1 MVAIGPSIASSAG
14 SSGREVAA
22 GVDMGGPRGW
32 KIAGHLNSRRPE
44 VTIPGEGC
52 KMRPGGRGGITA
64 LQQPE
69 TGARMVMMDTRV
81 DRPVS
86 AIDPFSHEFLRDP
99 YPHHEALRE
108 AGPVVWLEQYGI
120 WTMARHQEVR
130 DSLTDWQTFCSSAG
144 VGLSDFRKE
153 PPWRPP
159 SIILEA
165 DPALHTRTR
174 AVLTRILSPA
184 AIRILR
190 DMFEREAE
198 LLVARLVEQ
207 REFDGVADLAEA
219 YPLKVFPDAV
229 GLSEDGRE
237 NLLPYG
243 SMVFNSFGPRND
255 LFERAMANAGPVRDW
270 IMSKCS
276 RAALAPG
283 GLGMQIF
290 AAVDSGELSEPEAGM
305 LVRSFL
311 SAGID
316 TTVYGLG
323 NALHCFASH
332 PEQWS
337 ILRGNPNLIRGAF
350 EEVLRFEAP
359 VQTFF
364 RTTTKAVDVA
374 GVRLGD
380 GEKVLLFLAAA
391 NRDPRRW
398 DRPDIFDVRR
408 RATGHMTFGTGIHG
422 CVGQA
427 VARLESEAIFGAM
440 AKRVA
445 SFELMGE
452 PTRRLNNTLRGLDTL
467 PLRIV
472 PA

>member
-1 MVAIGPSIASSAG
+1 MSDQATLS
-14 SSGREVAA
+14 
-22 GVDMGGPRGW
+22 
-32 KIAGHLNSRRPE
+32 
-44 VTIPGEGC
+44 
-52 KMRPGGRGGITA
+52 
-64 LQQPE
+64 
-69 TGARMVMMDTRV
+69 
-81 DRPVS
+81 RPVS
-86 AIDPFSHEFLRDP
+86 KVDPFSHAFLHDP

-108 AGPVVWLEQYGI
+108 AGPVVWLEQYRI
-120 WTMARHQEVR
+120 WTMARHEQVR
-130 DSLTDWQTFCSSAG
+130 DALTDFQTYCSSAG

-165 DPALHTRTR
+165 DPPSHTRTR

-184 AIRILR
+184 AIRVLR
-190 DMFEREAE
+190 ETFDREAAR
-198 LLVARLVEQ
+198 LIGRLVEK
-207 REFDGVADLAEA
+207 REFDGVAELAEA

-229 GLSEDGRE
+229 GISADGRE

-255 LFERAMANAGPVRDW
+255 LFNQAMENAGPVRDW

-290 AAVDSGELSEPEAGM
+290 DAVDAGELSEAEAGM

-323 NALHCFASH
+323 NALHCLASH
-332 PEQWS
+332 PEQWKV
-337 ILRGNPNLIRGAF
+337 LRENPNLIRGAF
-350 EEVLRFEAP
+350 EEVLRYEAP
-359 VQTFF
+359 VQAFF
-364 RTTTKAVDVA
+364 RTTTRAVDVG
-374 GVRLGD
+374 GVRLGE

-398 DRPDIFDVRR
+398 ERPDTFDVTR
-408 RATGHMTFGTGIHG
+408 RAAGHMTFGTGIHG

-427 VARLESEAIFGAM
+427 VARLEAEAILTAL
-440 AKRVA
+440 A
-445 SFELMGE
+445 SRAVSLELSGE
-452 PTRRLNNTLRGLDTL
+452 PKRRLNNTLRGFDVL
-467 PLRIV
+467 PLRV
-472 PA
+472 ATV

>member
-1 MVAIGPSIASSAG
+1 MSI
-14 SSGREVAA
+14 
-22 GVDMGGPRGW
+22 
-32 KIAGHLNSRRPE
+32 
-44 VTIPGEGC
+44 
-52 KMRPGGRGGITA
+52 
-64 LQQPE
+64 
-69 TGARMVMMDTRV
+69 DTTV

-86 AIDPFSHEFLRDP
+86 TIDPFSHGFLGDP
-99 YPHHEALRE
+99 YPHHEAMRE

-120 WTMARHQEVR
+120 WAMARHQEVR
-130 DSLTDWQTFCSSAG
+130 DALTDWETYCSGAG

-165 DPALHTRTR
+165 DPPLHTRTR

-184 AIRILR
+184 AINVLR
-190 DMFEREAE
+190 ETFAREADA
-198 LLVARLVEQ
+198 LIDRLVEQ

-229 GLSEDGRE
+229 GLAEQGRE
-237 NLLPYG
+237 NLMPYG
-243 SMVFNSFGPRND
+243 TMVFNSFGPRND
-255 LFERAMANAGPVRDW
+255 LFDKAMANAGPVREW

-276 RAALAPG
+276 RAALAPD
-283 GLGMQIF
+283 GLGIKIF
-290 AAVDSGELSEPEAGM
+290 HAVDAGELSEDEAGM

-323 NALHCFASH
+323 NALYCFAAH
-332 PEQWS
+332 PEQWTV
-337 ILRGNPNLIRGAF
+337 LRENPNLIRGSF
-350 EEVLRFEAP
+350 EEVLRFESP

-364 RTTTKAVDVA
+364 RTTTRDVEVG
-374 GVRLGD
+374 GVRIGD

-398 DRPDIFDVRR
+398 EKPDTFDVRR
-408 RATGHMTFGTGIHG
+408 RAAGHMTFGTGIHG

-427 VARLESEAIFGAM
+427 VARLESEAIFGAL
-440 AKRVA
+440 AKRVV
-445 SFELMGE
+445 SFELTGKPE
-452 PTRRLNNTLRGLDTL
+452 RRLNNTLRGFETL
-467 PLRIV
+467 PLRIK
-472 PA
+472 AA

>member
-1 MVAIGPSIASSAG
+1 VS
-14 SSGREVAA
+14 V
-22 GVDMGGPRGW
+22 
-32 KIAGHLNSRRPE
+32 NT
-44 VTIPGEGC
+44 TI
-52 KMRPGGRGGITA
+52 
-64 LQQPE
+64 
-69 TGARMVMMDTRV
+69 

-86 AIDPFSHEFLRDP
+86 AIDPFSHAFLRNP

-130 DSLTDWQTFCSSAG
+130 DTLTDWQTYCSSAG

-165 DPALHTRTR
+165 DPPLHTRTR

-184 AIRILR
+184 AIRILKEA
-190 DMFEREAE
+190 FEHEAE

-207 REFDGVADLAEA
+207 REFDGVADLAEP

-229 GLSEDGRE
+229 GISEEGRE

-255 LFERAMANAGPVRDW
+255 LFVQATANAGPVRDW

-283 GLGMQIF
+283 GLGMRIF
-290 AAVDSGELSEPEAGM
+290 EAVDAGELAEDEAGM

-316 TTVYGLG
+316 TTVYSLG
-323 NALHCFASH
+323 NALHCFAKY
-332 PEQWS
+332 PEQWA
-337 ILRGNPNLIRGAF
+337 IVRENPSLIRGAF

-364 RTTTKAVDVA
+364 RTTTGNVEVG

-380 GEKVLLFLAAA
+380 GERVLLFLAAA

-398 DRPDIFDVRR
+398 DRPDTFDVRR

-427 VARLESEAIFGAM
+427 VARLESEAIFGAL
-440 AKRVA
+440 ARRVA
-445 SFELMGE
+445 AFELTGE
-452 PTRRLNNTLRGLDTL
+452 PTPRLNNTLRGLDTL
-467 PLRIV
+467 PLRVV

>member
-1 MVAIGPSIASSAG
+1 MV
-14 SSGREVAA
+14 
-22 GVDMGGPRGW
+22 
-32 KIAGHLNSRRPE
+32 
-44 VTIPGEGC
+44 
-52 KMRPGGRGGITA
+52 
-64 LQQPE
+64 
-69 TGARMVMMDTRV
+69 
-81 DRPVS
+81 
-86 AIDPFSHEFLRDP
+86 DPFSHAFLHDP
-99 YPHHEALRE
+99 YPYHEELRE

-120 WTMARHQEVR
+120 WTMARHEQVR
-130 DSLTDWQTFCSSAG
+130 DALTDWQTYCSSAG

-165 DPALHTRTR
+165 DPPLHTRTR
-174 AVLTRILSPA
+174 AVLTRMLAPA
-184 AIRILR
+184 AIQVLR
-190 DMFEREAE
+190 ETFKREAE
-198 LLVARLVEQ
+198 ALIAWLVEK

-229 GLSEDGRE
+229 GISEEGRE

-243 SMVFNSFGPRND
+243 TMVFNSFGPRND
-255 LFERAMANAGPVRDW
+255 LFNKAMANAGPVRDW

-276 RAALAPG
+276 RAALAPNR
-283 GLGMQIF
+283 LGIQIF
-290 AAVDSGELSEPEAGM
+290 QAVDAGELSEEEAGM

-323 NALHCFASH
+323 NALYCLARY
-332 PEQWS
+332 PEQWT
-337 ILRGNPNLIRGAF
+337 ILRNNPNLIRGAF

-364 RTTTKAVDVA
+364 RTTARSVDV
-374 GVRLGD
+374 GDVRLGD

-398 DRPDIFDVRR
+398 DRPDTFDVSR
-408 RATGHMTFGTGIHG
+408 RAAGHMTFGTGIHG

-427 VARLESEAIFGAM
+427 IARLETEAILTAL
-440 AKRVA
+440 ASRVV
-445 SFELMGE
+445 SFELTGE
-452 PTRRLNNTLRGLDTL
+452 PQRRLNNTLRGFDSL
-467 PLRIV
+467 PLRV
-472 PA
+472 ATV

>member
-1 MVAIGPSIASSAG
+1 MVSDQTTMS
-14 SSGREVAA
+14 
-22 GVDMGGPRGW
+22 
-32 KIAGHLNSRRPE
+32 
-44 VTIPGEGC
+44 
-52 KMRPGGRGGITA
+52 
-64 LQQPE
+64 
-69 TGARMVMMDTRV
+69 
-81 DRPVS
+81 RPVS
-86 AIDPFSHEFLRDP
+86 AIDPFSHVFLRDP
-99 YPHHEALRE
+99 YPHHEAMRE
-108 AGPVVWLEQYGI
+108 AGPVVWLEHYGI
-120 WTMARHQEVR
+120 WAMARHQEVR
-130 DSLTDWQTFCSSAG
+130 DALTDWQTYCSSAG

-159 SIILEA
+159 RIILEA
-165 DPALHTRTR
+165 DPPLHTRTR

-184 AIRILR
+184 AIKTLR
-190 DMFEREAE
+190 ETFDREAE

-207 REFDGVADLAEA
+207 REFDGIKNLAEA

-229 GLSEDGRE
+229 GISEEGRE

-255 LFERAMANAGPVRDW
+255 LFDQAMANAGPVREW

-283 GLGMQIF
+283 GLGRQIF
-290 AAVDSGELSEPEAGM
+290 EAVDSGELSEDEAGM

-323 NALHCFASH
+323 NALHCFASY
-332 PEQWS
+332 PEQWTL
-337 ILRGNPNLIRGAF
+337 LRENPALIRGAF

-364 RTTTKAVDVA
+364 RTTTRDVEVG
-374 GVRLGD
+374 GVQLGD

-398 DRPDIFDVRR
+398 DHADTFDVRR

-440 AKRVA
+440 ARRVA
-445 SFELMGE
+445 AFELTGE
-452 PTRRLNNTLRGLDTL
+452 PKRRLNNTLRGLDSL

-472 PA
+472 PV

>member
-1 MVAIGPSIASSAG
+1 MSDQATLS
-14 SSGREVAA
+14 
-22 GVDMGGPRGW
+22 
-32 KIAGHLNSRRPE
+32 
-44 VTIPGEGC
+44 
-52 KMRPGGRGGITA
+52 
-64 LQQPE
+64 
-69 TGARMVMMDTRV
+69 
-81 DRPVS
+81 RPVS
-86 AIDPFSHEFLRDP
+86 TVDPFSHAFLRDP

-120 WTMARHQEVR
+120 WAMARHEQVR
-130 DSLTDWQTFCSSAG
+130 DALTDWQTYCSSAG

-165 DPALHTRTR
+165 DPPLHTRTR

-184 AIRILR
+184 AIKILR
-190 DMFEREAE
+190 DTFEREAE
-198 LLVARLVEQ
+198 SLIARLVEQ
-207 REFDGVADLAEA
+207 GEFDGVADLAEA

-229 GLSEDGRE
+229 GISEEGRE

-243 SMVFNSFGPRND
+243 TMVFNSFGPRND
-255 LFERAMANAGPVRDW
+255 LFNKATANAGPVRDW
-270 IMSKCS
+270 IMSRCS
-276 RAALAPG
+276 RAALAQG
-283 GLGMQIF
+283 GLGLQIF
-290 AAVDSGELSEPEAGM
+290 AAVDAGELTEDEAGM

-323 NALHCFASH
+323 NALYCMARY
-332 PEQWS
+332 PEQWRT
-337 ILRGNPNLIRGAF
+337 LREKPNLIRGAF

-364 RTTTKAVDVA
+364 RTTTRPVEVA
-374 GVRLGD
+374 GVQLGE

-398 DRPDIFDVRR
+398 DRPDTFDVTR
-408 RATGHMTFGTGIHG
+408 RAAGHMTFGTGIHG

-427 VARLESEAIFGAM
+427 VARLETEAILTAL
-440 AKRVA
+440 ASRVA
-445 SFELMGE
+445 LFELTGE
-452 PTRRLNNTLRGLDTL
+452 PEWRLNNTLRGFDTL
-467 PLRIV
+467 PLRVV
-472 PA
+472 PV

>member
-1 MVAIGPSIASSAG
+1 M
-14 SSGREVAA
+14 
-22 GVDMGGPRGW
+22 
-32 KIAGHLNSRRPE
+32 
-44 VTIPGEGC
+44 
-52 KMRPGGRGGITA
+52 
-64 LQQPE
+64 
-69 TGARMVMMDTRV
+69 
-81 DRPVS
+81 
-86 AIDPFSHEFLRDP
+86 
-99 YPHHEALRE
+99 RE
-108 AGPVVWLEQYGI
+108 AGPAVWLERYGI
-120 WTMARHQEVR
+120 WAMARHQEVR
-130 DSLTDWQTFCSSAG
+130 DALTDWQTYCSGAG

-165 DPALHTRTR
+165 DPPLHTRTR

-184 AIRILR
+184 AISVLR
-190 DMFEREAE
+190 ERLTHEAE
-198 LLVARLVEQ
+198 ALADRLLDR
-207 REFDGVADLAEA
+207 REFDGIADLAEA
-219 YPLKVFPDAV
+219 YPLRVFPDSV
-229 GLSEDGRE
+229 GISEDGRE

-243 SMVFNSFGPRND
+243 SMVFNGFGPRND
-255 LFERAMANAGPVRDW
+255 LFQKAMANAGPVRDW

-276 RAALAPG
+276 RAALAPD

-290 AAVDSGELSEPEAGM
+290 RAVDSGELTEAEAGM

-311 SAGID
+311 SAGVD

-323 NALHCFASH
+323 NALYCLARY
-332 PEQWS
+332 PEQWK
-337 ILRGNPNLIRGAF
+337 ILRENPSLIRLAF

-364 RTTTKAVDVA
+364 RTTTKDVEV
-374 GVRLGD
+374 GGIHLGE

-398 DRPDIFDVRR
+398 ERPDEFDVKR

-427 VARLESEAIFGAM
+427 VARLEAEAVFGAL

-445 SFELMGE
+445 SFEMTAE
-452 PTRRLNNTLRGLDTL
+452 PTRRLNNTLRGLDIL
-467 PLRIV
+467 PLRVV

>member
-1 MVAIGPSIASSAG
+1 MASEQTTLS
-14 SSGREVAA
+14 
-22 GVDMGGPRGW
+22 
-32 KIAGHLNSRRPE
+32 
-44 VTIPGEGC
+44 
-52 KMRPGGRGGITA
+52 
-64 LQQPE
+64 
-69 TGARMVMMDTRV
+69 
-81 DRPVS
+81 RPVS
-86 AIDPFSHEFLRDP
+86 SVDPFSHDFLQDP
-99 YPHHEALRE
+99 YPHHQALRE

-120 WTMARHQEVR
+120 WTMARHEQVR
-130 DSLTDWQTFCSSAG
+130 DALTDYETYCSSAG

-165 DPALHTRTR
+165 DPPLHTRTR
-174 AVLTRILSPA
+174 AVLTRILSPG
-184 AIRILR
+184 AIKVLR
-190 DMFEREAE
+190 DTFEREAE
-198 LLVARLVEQ
+198 LIVARLDER
-207 REFDGVADLAEA
+207 REFDGIADLAEA

-229 GLSEDGRE
+229 GISDEGRE

-255 LFERAMANAGPVRDW
+255 LFNAAMANAGPVRDW

-276 RAALAPG
+276 RAALKPG

-290 AAVDSGELSEPEAGM
+290 DAVDSGELSEDEAGM

-323 NALHCFASH
+323 NALYCLARY
-332 PEQWS
+332 PGQWQA
-337 ILRGNPNLIRGAF
+337 LRENPALIRGAF

-359 VQTFF
+359 VQSFF
-364 RTTTKAVDVA
+364 RTTTKAVDVS
-374 GVRLGD
+374 GVRLGE
-380 GEKVLLFLAAA
+380 GEKVLLLFAAA

-398 DRPDIFDVRR
+398 DRPDTFDVKR

-427 VARLESEAIFGAM
+427 VARLETEAILGALV
-440 AKRVA
+440 RRLA
-445 SFELMGE
+445 SIEMTAE
-452 PTRRLNNTLRGLDTL
+452 PTRRLNNTLRGFDTL
-467 PLRIV
+467 PLRVV
-472 PA
+472 PL

>member
-1 MVAIGPSIASSAG
+1 
-14 SSGREVAA
+14 
-22 GVDMGGPRGW
+22 
-32 KIAGHLNSRRPE
+32 
-44 VTIPGEGC
+44 
-52 KMRPGGRGGITA
+52 MRTRIIA

-69 TGARMVMMDTRV
+69 TGAGVVSDQTTSS
-81 DRPVS
+81 RPVS
-86 AIDPFSHEFLRDP
+86 AIDPFSHAFLRDP
-99 YPHHEALRE
+99 YPYQEALRE
-108 AGPVVWLEQYGI
+108 AGPVVRLEHYGI
-120 WTMARHQEVR
+120 WAMARHEQVR
-130 DSLTDWQTFCSSAG
+130 DALTDWRTYCSSAG

-165 DPALHTRTR
+165 DPPLHTRTR

-184 AIRILR
+184 AINILR
-190 DMFEREAE
+190 ATFEREAE
-198 LLVARLVEQ
+198 LLVDRLVEQ
-207 REFDGVADLAEA
+207 REFDGIADLAEA

-229 GLSEDGRE
+229 GLAEEGRE

-255 LFERAMANAGPVRDW
+255 LFQRAMANAGPVRDW

-283 GLGMQIF
+283 QLGMQIF
-290 AAVDSGELSEPEAGM
+290 EAVDAGELSEDEAGM

-316 TTVYGLG
+316 TTVYGIG
-323 NALHCFASH
+323 NALYCMARY
-332 PEQWS
+332 PEQWT
-337 ILRGNPNLIRGAF
+337 ILRNNPNLIRGAF

-364 RTTTKAVDVA
+364 RTTTRAVDVA
-374 GVRLGD
+374 GVQLGD

-398 DRPDIFDVRR
+398 DRPDPFDVPRP
-408 RATGHMTFGTGIHG
+408 AAGHMTFGTGIHG

-427 VARLESEAIFGAM
+427 VARLETEAILGALL
-440 AKRVA
+440 KRVA
-445 SFELMGE
+445 SLQMTAE
-452 PTRRLNNTLRGLDTL
+452 PRRRLNNTLPG
-467 PLRIV
+467 
-472 PA
+472 

>member
-1 MVAIGPSIASSAG
+1 
-14 SSGREVAA
+14 
-22 GVDMGGPRGW
+22 
-32 KIAGHLNSRRPE
+32 
-44 VTIPGEGC
+44 
-52 KMRPGGRGGITA
+52 
-64 LQQPE
+64 
-69 TGARMVMMDTRV
+69 MDTTV
-81 DRPVS
+81 DRPISTV
-86 AIDPFSHEFLRDP
+86 DPFSHAFLRNP
-99 YPHHEALRE
+99 YPHHQGLRE

-120 WTMARHQEVR
+120 WAMARHQEVR
-130 DSLTDWQTFCSSAG
+130 DALTDWQTYCSSAG

-153 PPWRPP
+153 PQWRPP

-165 DPALHTRTR
+165 DPPLHTRTR

-184 AIRILR
+184 AINILR
-190 DMFEREAE
+190 ATFEREAE
-198 LLVARLVEQ
+198 LLVARLVQQ
-207 REFDGVADLAEA
+207 REFDGIKELAEA
-219 YPLKVFPDAV
+219 YSLKVFPDAV
-229 GLSEDGRE
+229 GISGDGRE

-255 LFERAMANAGPVRDW
+255 LFNHAMANAGPVRDW

-290 AAVDSGELSEPEAGM
+290 EAVDSGELTEPEAGM

-311 SAGID
+311 SAGVD

-323 NALHCFASH
+323 NALHCFAGH
-332 PEQWS
+332 PEQWT
-337 ILRGNPNLIRGAF
+337 ILRENPNLIRGAF

-364 RTTTKAVDVA
+364 RTTTRNVDVA
-374 GVRLGD
+374 DVRMGD

-398 DRPDIFDVRR
+398 DKPDTFDVRR

-427 VARLESEAIFGAM
+427 VARLESEAIFA
-440 AKRVA
+440 ALARRVA
-445 SFELMGE
+445 SFELTGVPE
-452 PTRRLNNTLRGLDTL
+452 QRLNNTLRGLDTL
-467 PLRIV
+467 PLRVV
-472 PA
+472 PV

>member
-1 MVAIGPSIASSAG
+1 MSI
-14 SSGREVAA
+14 
-22 GVDMGGPRGW
+22 DM
-32 KIAGHLNSRRPE
+32 
-44 VTIPGEGC
+44 T
-52 KMRPGGRGGITA
+52 
-64 LQQPE
+64 
-69 TGARMVMMDTRV
+69 V

-86 AIDPFSHEFLRDP
+86 TIDPFSHGFLSDP
-99 YPHHEALRE
+99 YPHHEAMRE
-108 AGPVVWLEQYGI
+108 AGAVVWLEQYGI
-120 WTMARHQEVR
+120 WAMARHQEVR
-130 DSLTDWQTFCSSAG
+130 DALTDWETYCSGAG

-165 DPALHTRTR
+165 DPPLHTRTR

-184 AIRILR
+184 AINVL
-190 DMFEREAE
+190 REAFARE
-198 LLVARLVEQ
+198 ADALIDRLVEQ

-229 GLSEDGRE
+229 GISKDGRE

-255 LFERAMANAGPVRDW
+255 LFQAAMAHAGPVRDW
-270 IMSKCS
+270 IMSTCS
-276 RAALAPG
+276 RAALAPD

-290 AAVDSGELSEPEAGM
+290 QAVDAGELDKDEAGM

-323 NALHCFASH
+323 NALYCMARYG
-332 PEQWS
+332 EQWQT
-337 ILRGNPNLIRGAF
+337 LRRNPSLIRNAF

-364 RTTTKAVDVA
+364 RTTTKPVDVG
-374 GVRLGD
+374 GVQLGD
-380 GEKVLLFLAAA
+380 GEKVVLFLAAA

-398 DRPDIFDVRR
+398 ERPDVFDVSR
-408 RATGHMTFGTGIHG
+408 RAAGHMTFGTGIHG

-427 VARLESEAIFGAM
+427 VARLETEAILTAL
-440 AKRVA
+440 AKRVE
-445 SFELMGE
+445 SFELTAE
-452 PTRRLNNTLRGLDTL
+452 PTRRLNNTLRGFDTL
-467 PLRIV
+467 PLRVV
-472 PA
+472 PN

>member
-1 MVAIGPSIASSAG
+1 V
-14 SSGREVAA
+14 
-22 GVDMGGPRGW
+22 GV
-32 KIAGHLNSRRPE
+32 
-44 VTIPGEGC
+44 
-52 KMRPGGRGGITA
+52 
-64 LQQPE
+64 E
-69 TGARMVMMDTRV
+69 TTLS
-81 DRPVS
+81 RPVS
-86 AIDPFSHEFLRDP
+86 TVDPFSPAFLGDP

-108 AGPVVWLEQYGI
+108 AGPVVWLTQYGI
-120 WTMARHQEVR
+120 WAMARHEQVR
-130 DSLTDWQTFCSSAG
+130 DALTDWQTYCSSAG

-165 DPALHTRTR
+165 DPPLHTRTR

-184 AIRILR
+184 AIKVLR
-190 DMFEREAE
+190 ERFEREAE
-198 LLVARLVEQ
+198 ALIERLVEQ

-229 GLSEDGRE
+229 GISEDGRE
-237 NLLPYG
+237 NLMPYG
-243 SMVFNSFGPRND
+243 SMVFNSFGPRNE
-255 LFERAMANAGPVRDW
+255 LFNRAMANAGPVRDW

-276 RAALAPG
+276 RAALAPS

-290 AAVDSGELSEPEAGM
+290 QAVDAGELSEDEAGM

-323 NALHCFASH
+323 NTLYCLARHS
-332 PEQWS
+332 EQWQA
-337 ILRGNPNLIRGAF
+337 LRENPGLIRGAF

-364 RTTTKAVDVA
+364 RTTTKPVEVG
-374 GVRLGD
+374 GVRLAD

-398 DRPDIFDVRR
+398 ERPNTFDVSR
-408 RATGHMTFGTGIHG
+408 RAAGHMTFGTGIHG

-427 VARLESEAIFGAM
+427 VARLETEAILTALTR
-440 AKRVA
+440 RVA
-445 SFELMGE
+445 SLELTAE
-452 PTRRLNNTLRGLDTL
+452 PMRRLNNTLRGFDTL
-467 PLRIV
+467 PLRVIPV
-472 PA
+472 

>member
-1 MVAIGPSIASSAG
+1 
-14 SSGREVAA
+14 
-22 GVDMGGPRGW
+22 
-32 KIAGHLNSRRPE
+32 
-44 VTIPGEGC
+44 
-52 KMRPGGRGGITA
+52 
-64 LQQPE
+64 
-69 TGARMVMMDTRV
+69 MDTTI
-81 DRPVS
+81 DRP
-86 AIDPFSHEFLRDP
+86 ATTIDPFSHAFLSDP
-99 YPHHEALRE
+99 YPHHQAMRE
-108 AGPVVWLEQYGI
+108 AGPVVRLDHYGI
-120 WTMARHQEVR
+120 WAMARHQEVR
-130 DSLTDWQTFCSSAG
+130 DALTDWQTYCSGAG

-165 DPALHTRTR
+165 DPPLHTRTR

-184 AIRILR
+184 AINVLR
-190 DMFEREAE
+190 ETFAREAE
-198 LLVARLVEQ
+198 ALVDHLVER
-207 REFDGVADLAEA
+207 REFDGIADLAEA

-229 GLSEDGRE
+229 GISNEGRE

-243 SMVFNSFGPRND
+243 NMVFNSFGPRNN
-255 LFERAMANAGPVRDW
+255 LFDKAMANAGPVRDW

-276 RAALAPG
+276 RAALAPD

-290 AAVDSGELSEPEAGM
+290 AAVDSGELTETEAGM

-323 NALHCFASH
+323 NALYCFAQY
-332 PEQWS
+332 PEQWT
-337 ILRGNPNLIRGAF
+337 ILRENPSLIRLAF

-364 RTTTKAVDVA
+364 RTTTKAVDVG
-374 GVRLGD
+374 GVKLGD

-398 DRPDIFDVRR
+398 DKPDTFDVRR

-427 VARLESEAIFGAM
+427 VARLESEAVFGAL

-445 SFELMGE
+445 SFELTGE
-452 PTRRLNNTLRGLDTL
+452 PKRRLNNTLRGLDS
-467 PLRIV
+467 LRLRV
-472 PA
+472 TVA

>member
-1 MVAIGPSIASSAG
+1 MAG
-14 SSGREVAA
+14 R
-22 GVDMGGPRGW
+22 
-32 KIAGHLNSRRPE
+32 
-44 VTIPGEGC
+44 
-52 KMRPGGRGGITA
+52 ITA

-69 TGARMVMMDTRV
+69 AGAGVMSGQATLG
-81 DRPVS
+81 RPVS
-86 AIDPFSHEFLRDP
+86 TADPFSHGFLRDP

-108 AGPVVWLEQYGI
+108 AGPVVWLERYGI
-120 WTMARHQEVR
+120 WAMARHEQVR
-130 DSLTDWQTFCSSAG
+130 DALTDWQTYCSSAG

-165 DPALHTRTR
+165 DPPLHTRTR

-184 AIRILR
+184 AIKVLR
-190 DMFEREAE
+190 DTFEREAE
-198 LLVARLVEQ
+198 KLIARLVEQ

-229 GLSEDGRE
+229 GISEEGRE

-255 LFERAMANAGPVRDW
+255 LFDLAMANAGPVRDW

-290 AAVDSGELSEPEAGM
+290 EAVDAGELSEDEAGM

-323 NALHCFASH
+323 NALYCMARY
-332 PEQWS
+332 PEQWRV
-337 ILRGNPNLIRGAF
+337 LRGNPNLIRGAF

-359 VQTFF
+359 VQSFF
-364 RTTTKAVDVA
+364 RTTTRDVEVG
-374 GVRLGD
+374 GVRLGG
-380 GEKVLLFLAAA
+380 GEKVLLLFAAA

-398 DRPDIFDVRR
+398 DRPDTFDVTR
-408 RATGHMTFGTGIHG
+408 RAAGHMTFGTGIHG

-427 VARLESEAIFGAM
+427 VARLETEAILTAL

-445 SFELMGE
+445 SFELTGE
-452 PTRRLNNTLRGLDTL
+452 PERRLNNTLRGFDRI
-467 PLRIV
+467 PLRVV
-472 PA
+472 PV

>member
-1 MVAIGPSIASSAG
+1 MSIA
-14 SSGREVAA
+14 AA
-22 GVDMGGPRGW
+22 
-32 KIAGHLNSRRPE
+32 
-44 VTIPGEGC
+44 
-52 KMRPGGRGGITA
+52 
-64 LQQPE
+64 
-69 TGARMVMMDTRV
+69 V

-86 AIDPFSHEFLRDP
+86 TIDPFSHDFLSDP
-99 YPHHEALRE
+99 YPHHQAMRE
-108 AGPVVWLEQYGI
+108 AGPVVWLEHYGI
-120 WTMARHQEVR
+120 WAMARHQEVR
-130 DSLTDWQTFCSSAG
+130 DALTDWQTYCSGAG

-165 DPALHTRTR
+165 DPPLHTRTR

-184 AIRILR
+184 AINILR
-190 DMFEREAE
+190 ETFAREAE
-198 LLVARLVEQ
+198 VLVERLVEQ
-207 REFDGVADLAEA
+207 REFDAVADLAEA

-229 GLSEDGRE
+229 GISEQGRE

-255 LFERAMANAGPVRDW
+255 LFDKAMANAGPVRDW

-276 RAALAPG
+276 RAALAPD

-290 AAVDSGELSEPEAGM
+290 NAVDAGELTEAEAGM

-323 NALHCFASH
+323 NALYCFATN
-332 PEQWS
+332 PEQWTV
-337 ILRGNPNLIRGAF
+337 LRENPNLIRGSF

-364 RTTTKAVDVA
+364 RTTTSAVDVR
-374 GVRLGD
+374 GVQIGD

-398 DRPDIFDVRR
+398 ENPDTFDVRR
-408 RATGHMTFGTGIHG
+408 RAAGHMTFGTGIHG

-427 VARLESEAIFGAM
+427 VARLESEAIFGAL
-440 AKRVA
+440 ARRVV
-445 SFELMGE
+445 SFELTGKPE
-452 PTRRLNNTLRGLDTL
+452 RRLNNTLRGFDTM
-467 PLRIV
+467 PLRMK
-472 PA
+472 AA

>member
-1 MVAIGPSIASSAG
+1 
-14 SSGREVAA
+14 
-22 GVDMGGPRGW
+22 
-32 KIAGHLNSRRPE
+32 
-44 VTIPGEGC
+44 
-52 KMRPGGRGGITA
+52 
-64 LQQPE
+64 
-69 TGARMVMMDTRV
+69 MDTTI

-86 AIDPFSHEFLRDP
+86 TIDPFSHEFLRDP
-99 YPHHEALRE
+99 YPHHQSLRE
-108 AGPVVWLEQYGI
+108 AGPVVWLKHYGI
-120 WTMARHQEVR
+120 WAMARHQEVR
-130 DSLTDWQTFCSSAG
+130 DALTDWQTYCSSAG

-165 DPALHTRTR
+165 DPPLHTRTR

-184 AIRILR
+184 AINTLR
-190 DMFEREAE
+190 ATFEREAE
-198 LLVARLVEQ
+198 LLVARLVE
-207 REFDGVADLAEA
+207 RRDFDGIADLAEA

-229 GLSEDGRE
+229 GISEQGRE

-243 SMVFNSFGPRND
+243 NMVFNSFGPRND

-276 RAALAPG
+276 RAGLASG

-290 AAVDSGELSEPEAGM
+290 AAVDSGELTEAEAGM

-323 NALHCFASH
+323 NALYCFANY
-332 PEQWS
+332 PEQWT
-337 ILRGNPNLIRGAF
+337 ILRKNPRLIRGAF

-364 RTTTKAVDVA
+364 RTTTRDIDVG

-398 DRPDIFDVRR
+398 DNADSFDIKR

-427 VARLESEAIFGAM
+427 VARLESEAIFGAL
-440 AKRVA
+440 ARRVA
-445 SFELMGE
+445 SFELTGE
-452 PTRRLNNTLRGLDTL
+452 PQRRLNNTLRGLDTL

-472 PA
+472 TA

>member
-1 MVAIGPSIASSAG
+1 VGDQATLS
-14 SSGREVAA
+14 
-22 GVDMGGPRGW
+22 
-32 KIAGHLNSRRPE
+32 
-44 VTIPGEGC
+44 
-52 KMRPGGRGGITA
+52 
-64 LQQPE
+64 
-69 TGARMVMMDTRV
+69 
-81 DRPVS
+81 RPVS
-86 AIDPFSHEFLRDP
+86 DIDPFSHAFLHDP

-108 AGPVVWLEQYGI
+108 AAPVVWLERYGI
-120 WTMARHQEVR
+120 WAMARHEQVR
-130 DSLTDWQTFCSSAG
+130 DALTDWQTYCSSAG

-165 DPALHTRTR
+165 DPPLHTRTR

-184 AIRILR
+184 AIKVLR
-190 DMFEREAE
+190 DTFEREAE
-198 LLVARLVEQ
+198 GLIARLVEK
-207 REFDGVADLAEA
+207 REFDGVAELAEA

-229 GLSEDGRE
+229 GISEEGRE

-255 LFERAMANAGPVRDW
+255 LFDNAMANAGPVRDW

-276 RAALAPG
+276 RAALAPD

-290 AAVDSGELSEPEAGM
+290 AAVDAGELSEAEAGM

-323 NALHCFASH
+323 NALYCLAHY
-332 PEQWS
+332 PEQW
-337 ILRGNPNLIRGAF
+337 IGLRENPSLIRGAF

-364 RTTTKAVDVA
+364 RTTTRAVDVG
-374 GVRLGD
+374 GVRLGE

-398 DRPDIFDVRR
+398 ERPDTFDVTR
-408 RATGHMTFGTGIHG
+408 RAAGHMTFGTGIHG

-427 VARLESEAIFGAM
+427 VARLETEAILTAL
-440 AKRVA
+440 ANRVA
-445 SFELMGE
+445 SFELSGE
-452 PTRRLNNTLRGLDTL
+452 PKRRLNNTLRGFDTL
-467 PLRIV
+467 PLRITV
-472 PA
+472 LE

>member
-1 MVAIGPSIASSAG
+1 MASDQIALS
-14 SSGREVAA
+14 
-22 GVDMGGPRGW
+22 
-32 KIAGHLNSRRPE
+32 
-44 VTIPGEGC
+44 
-52 KMRPGGRGGITA
+52 
-64 LQQPE
+64 
-69 TGARMVMMDTRV
+69 
-81 DRPVS
+81 RPVS
-86 AIDPFSHEFLRDP
+86 TVDPFSHPFLRDP
-99 YPHHEALRE
+99 YPHHTRLRE

-120 WTMARHQEVR
+120 WAMARHQEVR
-130 DSLTDWQTFCSSAG
+130 DALTDWQTYCSSAG
-144 VGLSDFRKE
+144 VGLSDFRKEPKE

-165 DPALHTRTR
+165 DPPLHTRTR

-184 AIRILR
+184 AINTLR
-190 DMFEREAE
+190 ATFEREAE
-198 LLVARLVEQ
+198 LLVIRLVEQ

-229 GLSEDGRE
+229 GISEEGRE

-255 LFERAMANAGPVRDW
+255 LFDHAMANAGPVRDW

-276 RAALAPG
+276 RAALASG

-290 AAVDSGELSEPEAGM
+290 EAVDSGELTEPEAGM

-323 NALHCFASH
+323 NALHCFASY
-332 PEQWS
+332 PEQWT
-337 ILRGNPNLIRGAF
+337 ILRENPNLVRGAF

-364 RTTTKAVDVA
+364 RTTTRAVEVS
-374 GVRLGD
+374 GVGIGD

-398 DRPDIFDVRR
+398 DRPDRFDVRR

-427 VARLESEAIFGAM
+427 VARLESEAIFGALT
-440 AKRVA
+440 KRVA
-445 SFELMGE
+445 SFELTGE
-452 PTRRLNNTLRGLDTL
+452 PERRLNNTLRGLDTL

-472 PA
+472 PV

>member
-1 MVAIGPSIASSAG
+1 VSDQAT
-14 SSGREVAA
+14 
-22 GVDMGGPRGW
+22 
-32 KIAGHLNSRRPE
+32 
-44 VTIPGEGC
+44 VT
-52 KMRPGGRGGITA
+52 
-64 LQQPE
+64 
-69 TGARMVMMDTRV
+69 
-81 DRPVS
+81 RPVS
-86 AIDPFSHEFLRDP
+86 MVDPFSHAFLHDP
-99 YPHHEALRE
+99 YPYHEELRE

-120 WTMARHQEVR
+120 WTMARHEQVR
-130 DSLTDWQTFCSSAG
+130 DALTDWQTYCSSAG

-165 DPALHTRTR
+165 DPPLHTRTR
-174 AVLTRILSPA
+174 AVLTRMLAPA
-184 AIRILR
+184 AIQVLR
-190 DMFEREAE
+190 ETFKREAE
-198 LLVARLVEQ
+198 ALIARLVEK

-229 GLSEDGRE
+229 GISEEGRE

-243 SMVFNSFGPRND
+243 TMVFNSFGPRND
-255 LFERAMANAGPVRDW
+255 LFNKAMANAGPVRDW

-276 RAALAPG
+276 RAALAPNR
-283 GLGMQIF
+283 LGIQIF
-290 AAVDSGELSEPEAGM
+290 QAVDAGELSEEEAGM

-323 NALHCFASH
+323 NALYCLARY
-332 PEQWS
+332 PEQWT
-337 ILRGNPNLIRGAF
+337 ILRNNPNLIRGAF

-364 RTTTKAVDVA
+364 RTTARSVDV
-374 GVRLGD
+374 GDVRLGD

-398 DRPDIFDVRR
+398 DRPDTFDVSR
-408 RATGHMTFGTGIHG
+408 RAAGHMTFGTGIHG

-427 VARLESEAIFGAM
+427 IARLETEAILTAL
-440 AKRVA
+440 ASRVV
-445 SFELMGE
+445 SFELTGE
-452 PTRRLNNTLRGLDTL
+452 PQRRLNNTLRGFDSL
-467 PLRIV
+467 PLRV
-472 PA
+472 ATV